1 MTKDEMIN
9 KIYEVIA
16 DKTLSF
22 WCIAEYKYNGFQKLL
37 LCIQSYSIWNKYW
50 TPLNY
55 TNNPVEIDISEMRK
69 IIWHPVMI
77 GDVLDWLEKDY
88 TVDTKRIIP
97 WFELDKKSSED
108 WKVSMIRMHYC
119 EQLWF
124 ERTYKRKPINSQSEE
139 CITFIYNLI
148 TSHVPKKES
157 N

>member
-77 GDVLDWLEKDY
+77 GDVYQWLFDNKMESNVVYVKNPI
-88 TVDTKRIIP
+88 R
-97 WFELDKKSSED
+97 W
-108 WKVSMIRMHYC
+108 WKVEPYSSNKEFIFWRR
-119 EQLWF
+119 EN
-124 ERTYKRKPINSQSEE
+124 RRKPIENQSEE

-148 TSHVPKKES
+148 IKHVPKKENS

>member
-69 IIWHPVMI
+69 VIWHPVYI
-77 GDVLDWLEKDY
+77 WTILNRAWSNISSNKYKELIQKICSFNSDDLREHKEK
-88 TVDTKRIIP
+88 
-97 WFELDKKSSED
+97 
-108 WKVSMIRMHYC
+108 
-119 EQLWF
+119 Q
-124 ERTYKRKPINSQSEE
+124 INYQSEE

-148 TSHVPKKES
+148 ASHVPKKENS

>member
-77 GDVLDWLEKDY
+77 GDVLEYIQDNLIMLNTSEKWDYFMLKKNPYTPYDWILWTLMD
-88 TVDTKRIIP
+88 
-97 WFELDKKSSED
+97 
-108 WKVSMIRMHYC
+108 IR
-119 EQLWF
+119 
-124 ERTYKRKPINSQSEE
+124 TNKRKPIENQSEE

-148 TSHVPKKES
+148 TSHVPKK
-157 N
+157 